1 MKGEPVTLTQTL
13 LRSPLVGAL
22 ASPHGIDR
30 YLELVHPMWT
40 VHEVRARIVDLRRE
54 TRAGEP
60 VTTLTLAPNRAWAG
74 HQAGQYVQ
82 VGVEVDGARRTRC
95 FSVSSP
101 ESKPGDLIQITLRAN
116 PDGIVSKHLATR
128 AKVGDVLHLSQAE
141 GEFTLPNPLP
151 TEILLISGGSGI
163 TPVMSILRTL
173 LRRGYGGTVT
183 FLHFAQSPDHQI
195 YAEELAALPP
205 NIRVHLVHGHHLFR
219 VDHLERLVPAYR
231 DTDTWVCGPAGL
243 VEKIQ
248 AAYDTEVEEG
258 AQRPSRHPRLR
269 VEFFKLATLASPTDD
284 ATGTITFTRAGQE
297 AENTGATLLEQA
309 EAQGLRPEF
318 GCRMGICFS
327 CTSRKSAGTVRNVLT
342 GEVSALPDEDIRI
355 CVSTPVGDCH
365 VDL

>member
-1 MKGEPVTLTQTL
+1 MTITQSL
-13 LRSPLVGAL
+13 LRSPVVGAL
-22 ASPHGIDR
+22 TSPHGIDR

-40 VHEVRARIVDLRRE
+40 VTEVRARIVGLHRE

-60 VTTLTLAPNRAWAG
+60 VITLTLKPNGVWQG
-74 HQAGQYVQ
+74 HEAGQYVQ

-101 ESKPGDLIQITLRAN
+101 ESKRGDLITITLRAN

-128 AKVGDVLHLSQAE
+128 AKVGDIIHLSQAE

-151 TEILLISGGSGI
+151 TDILLISGGSGI

-183 FLHFAQSPDHQI
+183 FLHYAQSRDHQI

-205 NIRVHLVHGHHLFR
+205 NVRVHLVYPETGGRFFTPME
-219 VDHLERLVPAYR
+219 LERLVPGFR
-231 DTDTWVCGPAGL
+231 DIDTWACGPAGL
-243 VEKIQ
+243 IEKVQ
-248 AAYDTEVEEG
+248 AAYDPAVVEEG
-258 AQRPSRHPRLR
+258 AQRPSRNPKLR
-269 VEFFKLATLASPTDD
+269 VEFFKLATLAPPNEG
-284 ATGTITFTRAGQE
+284 ATGTVSFTRSGTE
-297 AENTGATLLEQA
+297 GENSGATLLEQA
-309 EAQGLRPEF
+309 EALGLKPEF

-327 CTSRKSAGTVRNVLT
+327 CTSRKTAGTVRNVIS
-342 GEVSALPDEDIRI
+342 GEESSLPDEDIRI
-355 CVSTPVGDCH
+355 CVSAPVGNCH